1 MSDTSRTIQER
12 AISAIA
18 KGCSRKHKEIS
29 IDTTFDALDI
39 DSVDRLQ
46 ILFELEEE
54 FDLVIP
60 DNVARRAASV
70 REVVAKLTD
79 VIERGRP

>member
-1 MSDTSRTIQER
+1 MSDNSRTIEER

-18 KGCSRKHKEIS
+18 KGCSRKHKEIG
-29 IDTTFDALDI
+29 IDTTFDALNI

-60 DNVARRAASV
+60 DSVARRATSV
-70 REVVAKLTD
+70 REVVAKLAD
-79 VIERGRP
+79 VIGRERT